1 MKEAKELLGKNNF
14 RMTRFDILYEENQ
27 RLFKTAK

>member
-1 MKEAKELLGKNNF
+1 MKEAKEILGRSNF

-27 RLFKTAK
+27 RLYKTAK